1 MQVSDHAQRRY
12 AERIMDRD
20 TKADVAVYVSANKDK
35 INNDINKMVE
45 YGTLI
50 YSGKMEKN
58 NNIVNVYIKDTWIVL
73 VDPGSKRVITLYSI
87 DLGVGNLFNEEYIG
101 RLMHKLESAKADY
114 EAKNAELQELI
125 QELREQQEENKE
137 KITEYRRLANEL
149 EKANENIVNV
159 ISDYEVQRYVA
170 EAEVR
175 DIVETLIGKKV
186 K

>member
-1 MQVSDHAQRRY
+1 MQVSNHAQQRY
-12 AERIMDRD
+12 AERIMNRE
-20 TKADVAVYVSANKDK
+20 TKSDVATYIAANRDK
-35 INNDINKMVE
+35 IDNDINKMVE

-50 YSGKMEKN
+50 YSGKLEKN
-58 NNIVNVYIKDTWIVL
+58 NNTVNVYIKDTWIVL
-73 VDPGSKRVITLYSI
+73 ADPGSKRVITLYSI

-101 RLMHKLESAKADY
+101 RLMHKLESAKAAY

-125 QELREQQEENKE
+125 KELREQKEENKE

-149 EKANENIVNV
+149 EKANETIVNV